1 MSNRISSIAALA
13 FAAFL
18 FAPQGAHAVFLSPSG
33 LGQALVYPYYIAN
46 DRNSTLF
53 TLSNT
58 TASGKA
64 VKVRFLEGYN
74 GRDVL
79 DLNVY
84 LSPFDVWVAQ
94 VFQGGPGAAIATF
107 DSSCTV
113 PKVPSTADDAM
124 LFSTTSFDGS
134 SPQGKD
140 GGPTDLSRTLE
151 GHIEVVE
158 MGTVTGTTLTAITHV
173 EGVPANCPSIVGAW
187 QAGSGYWS
195 QNPQTDIGPPSGG
208 LYGSAAI
215 VDVAL
220 GTIEAYVAEAL
231 GQFYTAGGTGQ
242 HTAPNELVPNLSSGT
257 SRSSLAFPND
267 SPFVANFDR
276 SIDAVSSVFMADAI
290 FNDYLTSTGIAAD
303 SEWVV
308 TYPTKRF
315 YVDAY
320 YVDATAAPPFDSVF
334 GPAFSCSEVDDYYH
348 DREEASTSGGTGVG
362 GAPPPPYSTLCTETQ
377 TLTFRQGS
385 DFPPTKPSKVLGSNL
400 IASNLASPF
409 ENGWADV
416 DLAHNFVGAPAPSH
430 KLSTSAGSSFLG
442 QPVVGFLVS
451 QFVNGNVGGALA
463 NYTALYRH
471 KVHVTCRT
479 NAAQPC
485 S

>member
-1 MSNRISSIAALA
+1 MFDRTSFVSALIAACS
-13 FAAFL
+13 FM
-18 FAPQGAHAVFLSPSG
+18 PQAAHAVFLSPNG

-46 DRNSTLF
+46 DRNSTLI

-58 TASGKA
+58 TLSGKA
-64 VKVRFLEGYN
+64 VKLRFLEGYN

-94 VFQGGPGAAIATF
+94 VFQDGAGAAIASF
-107 DSSCTV
+107 DTSCTV
-113 PKVPSTADDAM
+113 PKVPNTAAEALHFSTA
-124 LFSTTSFDGS
+124 SFDGS

-158 MGTVTGTTLTAITHV
+158 MGTVTGSSLVAITHV

-187 QAGSGYWS
+187 QSGSGYWS
-195 QNPQTDIGPPSGG
+195 QNAQTDIGPASGG

-215 VDVAL
+215 VNVAL
-220 GTIEAYVAEAL
+220 GTVEAYVAEAL
-231 GQFYTAGGTGQ
+231 GQFYATGGDAQ
-242 HTAPNELVPNLSSGT
+242 HTAPDSLAPNLASGT
-257 SRSSLAFPND
+257 SDSSLTFPD
-267 SPFVANFDR
+267 DVPLVATFIR
-276 SIDAVSSVFMADAI
+276 SVDAVSSVFMADAI

-315 YVDAY
+315 YVDPY
-320 YVDATAAPPFDSVF
+320 YVGATATAPFDAVF
-334 GPAFSCSEVDDYYH
+334 SSSLSCSEVDDYYH
-348 DREEASTSGGTGVG
+348 DREELSTSGGI
-362 GAPPPPYSTLCTETQ
+362 GAGPPPPYSSLCSETQ
-377 TLTFRQGS
+377 TLTFRQGN

-409 ENGWADV
+409 ENGWATV
-416 DLAHNFVGAPAPSH
+416 DLAHNFVGADSANH
-430 KLSTSAGSSFLG
+430 KLSTASGKTLTG
-442 QPVVGFLVS
+442 QPVTGFLVS

-471 KVHVTCRT
+471 KTHVSCRT
-479 NAAQPC
+479 GASPSC
-485 S
+485 